1 MAAGTSPGIT
11 TLAGG
16 GYEAVFQA
24 SNGLLWEVGSYDN
37 FNTELG
43 MKSGTSP
50 TITASASTVFEVAF
64 QANTGQLWLQDLAHG
79 GRNQNVN
86 ITLDPSIT
94 G

>member
-1 MAAGTSPGIT
+1 
-11 TLAGG
+11 
-16 GYEAVFQA
+16 VFQA
-24 SNGLLWEVGSYDN
+24 NTGLLWEVGSYYN
-37 FNTELG
+37 FDTELG
-43 MKSGTSP
+43 MESGTSP

-79 GRNQNVN
+79 GRSLDVG